1 MLKKQKMMI
10 FHHRQKKVS
19 TKDIKLLIN
28 SKKIECVEEFNFLGI
43 ILDQNLNWKSHVHK
57 VSGKIAGVAG
67 TLSRLKKFLP
77 CNILK
82 TIYNALIQPHL
93 NLGVLLW
100 GKNIGRVYKLQKWA
114 VRAITSSKYNSHTS
128 PLFKKLKLL
137 RIHEL
142 YKINMI
148 KFFFKYK
155 KGLLPAYFNGMFEE
169 SFLDHEHNTRHKNDP
184 VPNIWKSVAAKKLY
198 SYCFT
203 SCH

>member
-1 MLKKQKMMI
+1 MI
-10 FHHRQKKVS
+10 FHHRQKKVPK
-19 TKDIKLLIN
+19 TDIKLYIN
-28 SKKIECVEEFNFLGI
+28 SKKIECVEEFNFLGV

-77 CNILK
+77 SNILK

-100 GKNIGRVYKLQKWA
+100 GINIVGVYNLQKWA
-114 VRAITSSKYNSHTS
+114 VRAIASSKYNSHTS
-128 PLFKKLKLL
+128 PLLKNLKLL

-142 YKINMI
+142 YKLNMI

-155 KGLLPAYFNGMFEE
+155 KGMSHGHDMC
-169 SFLDHEHNTRHKNDP
+169 HKNDHIP
-184 VPNIWKSVAAKKLY
+184 S
-198 SYCFT
+198 T
-203 SCH
+203 